1 MYTADLETIPN
12 KKVNQKCR
20 RLPTDRFEFAKKA
33 IKQLMDMG
41 VVSESDSEWRSNVV
55 MVPKPQTGELR
66 TNSKSDMLDKTKK
79 VELFR
84 ICLDFRELNNCLVFS
99 KQVQFVN
106 LELLLHKLKNKVC
119 VSMDISSAF
128 FIIPIRKE
136 DRYKT
141 AFWINDLSYEFNS
154 LVMGLK
160 SSPYHLKMFM
170 NIVFSAEQYEKLKSS
185 LAKQKETYSPQ
196 ALMT

>member
-1 MYTADLETIPN
+1 
-12 KKVNQKCR
+12 
-20 RLPTDRFEFAKKA
+20 
-33 IKQLMDMG
+33 
-41 VVSESDSEWRSNVV
+41 
-55 MVPKPQTGELR
+55 QTGELR
-66 TNSKSDMLDKTKK
+66 ENSKSDMLDKTKK

-84 ICLDFRELNNCLVFS
+84 ICLDFRELNNCLVFP

-141 AFWINDLSYEFNS
+141 AFWVNDLSYEFNG

-170 NIVFSAEQYEKLKSS
+170 NIVFSAEQYEKLK
-185 LAKQKETYSPQ
+185 KQLSQ
-196 ALMT
+196 AERDLLPPSFDDLVISYFD